1 MAENKNCCNNHT
13 VRSEE
18 TNSALISR
26 LNRIEG
32 QVRGI
37 RGMVENDVYCD
48 DILTQISAVRSALD
62 SAARILLESHIKT
75 CVAPRLAE
83 NDPEIL
89 PEFIKTVSRLTK

>member
-1 MAENKNCCNNHT
+1 MAEKENCCDRHT

-75 CVAPRLAE
+75 CVAPKLKE
-83 NDPEIL
+83 NDPDIL
-89 PEFIKTVSRLTK
+89 PEFLKTVSRLTK